1 MAFIV
6 FEGGDGSGKST
17 QIKRLSG
24 RLLRREHPYI
34 ITREPGGT
42 PLGEQLR
49 KILKTRTDLSP
60 LGELLLFVAARQ
72 QLLTQ
77 IIEPAIRSGK
87 NIISDRFTA
96 STIAYQGYGRGLDIA
111 NIISLNKLVTGEI
124 EPDLNI
130 LLDLAPEVALSRI
143 SERKKDSFDNSEL
156 SFHKRVRQGF
166 IDQAQSNKSKWL
178 VLDANLPAQQLS
190 IEIWHKVK
198 TLL

>member
-24 RLLRREHPYI
+24 RLLRREHPYLV
-34 ITREPGGT
+34 TREPGGT

-60 LGELLLFVAARQ
+60 LGELMLFVAARQ
-72 QLLTQ
+72 QLVTQ

-87 NIISDRFTA
+87 NILSDRFTA
-96 STIAYQGYGRGLDIA
+96 STIAYQGYGRGL
-111 NIISLNKLVTGEI
+111 NISNIVSLNKLATGQI

-143 SERKKDSFDNSEL
+143 SEHKKDSFDNSEL

-190 IEIWHKVK
+190 MEIWHKVK

>member
-24 RLLRREHPYI
+24 RLLRRGHPYI
-34 ITREPGGT
+34 FTREPGGT

-49 KILKTRTDLSP
+49 KILKTRTDINP
-60 LGELLLFVAARQ
+60 LGELLLFIAARQ
-72 QLLTQ
+72 QLVTQ

-87 NIISDRFTA
+87 IIISDRFTA

-111 NIISLNKLVTGEI
+111 NIVNLNKLVTGEI

-166 IDQAQSNKSKWL
+166 LNQAQSNKSKWL

-190 IEIWHKVK
+190 IDIWHKVK

>member
-111 NIISLNKLVTGEI
+111 NIVSLNKLVTGEI

-166 IDQAQSNKSKWL
+166 LDQAQSNKSKWL
-178 VLDANLPAQQLS
+178 VLDANLPAKQLS

>member
-111 NIISLNKLVTGEI
+111 NIVSLNKLATGQI

-130 LLDLAPEVALSRI
+130 LLDLQPEIALSRI

-166 IDQAQSNKSKWL
+166 LDQAQ
-178 VLDANLPAQQLS
+178 
-190 IEIWHKVK
+190 
-198 TLL
+198 

>member
-24 RLLRREHPYI
+24 RLLRREHPYLV
-34 ITREPGGT
+34 TREPGGT

-72 QLLTQ
+72 QLVTQ

-87 NIISDRFTA
+87 NILSDRFTA
-96 STIAYQGYGRGLDIA
+96 STIAYQGYGRGL
-111 NIISLNKLVTGEI
+111 NISNIVSLNKLATGQI

-166 IDQAQSNKSKWL
+166 IDQAQSNKSRWL

>member
-72 QLLTQ
+72 QLVTQ

-87 NIISDRFTA
+87 NILSDRFTA
-96 STIAYQGYGRGLDIA
+96 STIAYQGYGRGL
-111 NIISLNKLVTGEI
+111 NISNIVSLNKLATGQI

-143 SERKKDSFDNSEL
+143 SGRKKDSFDNSEL

>member
-34 ITREPGGT
+34 FTREPGGT

-72 QLLTQ
+72 QLVTQ

-96 STIAYQGYGRGLDIA
+96 STIAYQGYGRGL
-111 NIISLNKLVTGEI
+111 NISNIVSLNKLATGQI

-166 IDQAQSNKSKWL
+166 IDQAQSNKSKWP

>member
-72 QLLTQ
+72 QLVTQ

-87 NIISDRFTA
+87 NILSDRFTA
-96 STIAYQGYGRGLDIA
+96 STIAYQGYGRGL
-111 NIISLNKLVTGEI
+111 NISNIVSLNKLATGQI

-166 IDQAQSNKSKWL
+166 IDQAQSNKSKWF
-178 VLDANLPAQQLS
+178 VLDTNLPAQQLS

>member
-77 IIEPAIRSGK
+77 VIEPAIRSGK
-87 NIISDRFTA
+87 IIISDRFTA

-111 NIISLNKLVTGEI
+111 NIVSLNKLVTGEI

-143 SERKKDSFDNSEL
+143 SKRKKDSFDNSEL

-178 VLDANLPAQQLS
+178 VLDLS
-190 IEIWHKVK
+190 LIHI
-198 TLL
+198 

>member
-1 MAFIV
+1 LAFIV

-24 RLLRREHPYI
+24 RLLRREHPYLV
-34 ITREPGGT
+34 TREPGGT

-96 STIAYQGYGRGLDIA
+96 STIAYQGYGRGL
-111 NIISLNKLVTGEI
+111 NISNIVSLNKLATGQI

-178 VLDANLPAQQLS
+178 VLDASLPTQQLS

>member
-24 RLLRREHPYI
+24 RLLRREHPYLV
-34 ITREPGGT
+34 TREPGGT

-72 QLLTQ
+72 QLVTQ

-87 NIISDRFTA
+87 NILSDRFTA
-96 STIAYQGYGRGLDIA
+96 STIAYQGYGRGL
-111 NIISLNKLVTGEI
+111 NISNIVSLNKLATGQI

-143 SERKKDSFDNSEL
+143 SERKKDSFDNSQL

>member
-24 RLLRREHPYI
+24 RLLRRGHPYI
-34 ITREPGGT
+34 FTREPGGT

-72 QLLTQ
+72 QLVKQ

-87 NIISDRFTA
+87 NILSDRFTA
-96 STIAYQGYGRGLDIA
+96 STIAYQGYGRGL
-111 NIISLNKLVTGEI
+111 NISNIVSLNKLATGQI

-130 LLDLAPEVALSRI
+130 LLDLEPEVALSRI

-190 IEIWHKVK
+190 MEIWHKVK

>member
-24 RLLRREHPYI
+24 RLLRREHPYLV
-34 ITREPGGT
+34 TREPGGT
-42 PLGEQLR
+42 PLGEQLM

-72 QLLTQ
+72 QLVTQ

-87 NIISDRFTA
+87 NILSDRFTA
-96 STIAYQGYGRGLDIA
+96 STIAYQGYGRGLDIS
-111 NIISLNKLVTGEI
+111 NIVSLNKLATGQI

-130 LLDLAPEVALSRI
+130 LLDLEPEVALSRI

-190 IEIWHKVK
+190 MEIWHKVK